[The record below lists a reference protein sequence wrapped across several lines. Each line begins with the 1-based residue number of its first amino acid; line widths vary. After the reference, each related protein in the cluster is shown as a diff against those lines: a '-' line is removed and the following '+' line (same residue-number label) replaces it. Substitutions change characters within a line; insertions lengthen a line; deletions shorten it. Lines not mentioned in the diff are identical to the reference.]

1 MFKYLDLLFPPNI
14 EILHKAFR
22 DAIDFFNKLSPLRVD
37 TESLAVKLCLK
48 VVQIAKAASIPELC
62 TSIGVRV
69 IVPPDNIVPTWSRV
83 ETLNTISN

>member
-1 MFKYLDLLFPPNI
+1 MYFVPQIFKGSTKHS
-14 EILHKAFR
+14 EMQS
-22 DAIDFFNKLSPLRVD
+22 DFFNKLSPLRVD

-62 TSIGVRV
+62 TSIGFGV
-69 IVPPDNIVPTWSRV
+69 IVPPDNIVPTWSRL